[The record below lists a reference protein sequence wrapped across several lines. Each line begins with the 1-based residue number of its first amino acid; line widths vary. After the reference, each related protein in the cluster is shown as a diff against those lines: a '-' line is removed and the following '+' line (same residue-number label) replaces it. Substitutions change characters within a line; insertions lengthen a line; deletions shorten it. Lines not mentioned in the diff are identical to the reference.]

1 MMQCHGPAAVV
12 VQSEGGVK
20 SRPHR
25 RLQPTACGS
34 SILTGHPAWQS
45 LAKGADS
52 VSRVTAG
59 RGAVDVT
66 PERGSHVLSIIRT
79 WRYRLLTCSSI
90 LPLFSFQC
98 DLGQVTPAKDTM
110 TASSGTI
117 LLTGANGGLGTAIVD
132 AVVSKPE
139 LSGFHGIYTVRDAN
153 TATSLQSALQA
164 KKPHSHE
171 TMSLDLSNLANVR
184 EVAAA
189 VNAKVLTGEIP
200 KIRALI
206 LNAAYR
212 DHQGQ
217 TRTEN
222 GLDSAFACNYLGHW
236 LLVLLLLQSMDQES
250 GRIVV
255 VSSWV
260 YE

>member
-1 MMQCHGPAAVV
+1 M
-12 VQSEGGVK
+12 
-20 SRPHR
+20 
-25 RLQPTACGS
+25 
-34 SILTGHPAWQS
+34 
-45 LAKGADS
+45 
-52 VSRVTAG
+52 SRVTAG

-90 LPLFSFQC
+90 FSLFSFQC

-153 TATSLQSALQA
+153 TAKSLQSALQA
-164 KKPHSHE
+164 KKSHSHE

-189 VNAKVLTGEIP
+189 VNAKVLAGEIP

-222 GLDSAFACNYLGHW
+222 GLDSAFAGNYLGHW

-260 YE
+260 CE

>member
-1 MMQCHGPAAVV
+1 MQCLRPAAV
-12 VQSEGGVK
+12 VQSEGGIK

-34 SILTGHPAWQS
+34 SISTGHPAWQS
-45 LAKGADS
+45 LVKGADP
-52 VSRVTAG
+52 VSRVIAG
-59 RGAVDVT
+59 RGAVNVT
-66 PERGSHVLSIIRT
+66 PKRGSHVLSIAPSRC
-79 WRYRLLTCSSI
+79 RLLTCSII
-90 LPLFSFQC
+90 LPLFPIQC
-98 DLGQVTPAKDTM
+98 NLGQATPAKDTM

-132 AVVSKPE
+132 AVVSTPE

-164 KKPHSHE
+164 KKSHSHE
-171 TMSLDLSNLANVR
+171 TLSLDLSNLANVR

-189 VNAKVLTGEIP
+189 VNAKVLAGEIP

-222 GLDSAFACNYLGHW
+222 GLDSAFAGNYLGHW

-260 YE
+260 CE